1 MDKKASET
9 IRSVGPDKP
18 KVVIT
23 VRGGV
28 AEVEKNANEVDVLF
42 FDYDDLDEMDLD
54 EARALLSRVEA
65 FDAPEFTE
73 TLEALTDELKD
84 HIASLE
90 LEGDGTRER
99 DPGNE
104 D

>member
-1 MDKKASET
+1 MGKKESEI
-9 IRSVGPDKP
+9 IRSVGSDKP

-54 EARALLSRVEA
+54 EARALLSRVET

-73 TLEALTDELKD
+73 TLEGLADELKD
-84 HIASLE
+84 HIDSLE
-90 LEGDGTRER
+90 LECDGTRER
-99 DPGNE
+99 NPGNE